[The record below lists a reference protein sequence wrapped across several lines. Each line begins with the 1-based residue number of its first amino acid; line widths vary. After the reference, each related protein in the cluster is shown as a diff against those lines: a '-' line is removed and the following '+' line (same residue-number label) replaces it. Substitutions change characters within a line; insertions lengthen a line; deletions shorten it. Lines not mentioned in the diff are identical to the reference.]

1 MIMMMMMRR
10 ESKIIERWEGERKR
24 VSNFLCFVMHNM
36 LIIIHIYIYI
46 LSKAFS
52 HIYSTPIGF
61 FSFFDAIF
69 LVLFWMRENNK
80 EGERER
86 VLCFFMHGMLVVIIG
101 SFSSYIVLSFCFVL
115 FSIAI
120 FGLFLD
126 ERSSQAKHALPF
138 S

>member
-36 LIIIHIYIYI
+36 LIIIHIYIFYQK
-46 LSKAFS
+46 LSLT
-52 HIYSTPIGF
+52 STPPPLAF
-61 FSFFDAIF
+61 FSFFDASF

-101 SFSSYIVLSFCFVL
+101 SFFSYIVLSFCFVL

>member
-52 HIYSTPIGF
+52 HIFSTPIGF

-69 LVLFWMRENNK
+69 FWFCFGREKNNK

-86 VLCFFMHGMLVVIIG
+86 EFYV
-101 SFSSYIVLSFCFVL
+101 FSCMACWLLLSEA
-115 FSIAI
+115 FSLI
-120 FGLFLD
+120 
-126 ERSSQAKHALPF
+126 
-138 S
+138 